1 MGIGVGQNSIPHGEL
16 DGLVSRRITVGP
28 DVEAQGVGTEEGP
41 GVQLC
46 LPPAQSSRQGAQKQR
61 KGKHGAPQRHLTAG
75 ERAGKE
81 WQHKKQ
87 APFLEMIT
95 REWACLTHFILIL
108 DFCSEA

>member
-1 MGIGVGQNSIPHGEL
+1 MDIGVGQNSIPHGEL
-16 DGLVSRRITVGP
+16 GGLVGRGITVGP

-61 KGKHGAPQRHLTAG
+61 KGKHGTPQRHLTAG

-81 WQHKKQ
+81 WKHKKQ

>member
-1 MGIGVGQNSIPHGEL
+1 MS
-16 DGLVSRRITVGP
+16 SC
-28 DVEAQGVGTEEGP
+28 A
-41 GVQLC
+41 C
-46 LPPAQSSRQGAQKQR
+46 PPAQSSRQGAQKQR

-108 DFCSEA
+108 DFYSEV

>member
-1 MGIGVGQNSIPHGEL
+1 MDIGVGQNGIPHGEL
-16 DGLVSRRITVGP
+16 GGLVGRGIAVGP

-95 REWACLTHFILIL
+95 REMGLLYDILILIL
-108 DFCSEA
+108 DFCQ